1 MKKRTEA
8 LKLAELQR
16 GALQGAIAGL
26 NNNMIHGEYQLKQRG
41 FAYRVLWKAPDS
53 PQIPVIDWTTFN
65 GVKAWIQNEKRC
77 LK

>member
-1 MKKRTEA
+1 MKKKSAA

-16 GALQGAIAGL
+16 AALLGAIAGL
-26 NNNMIHGEYQLKQRG
+26 NNNMIRGEYQLKQRG
-41 FAYRVLWKAPDS
+41 FAYRVLWKAPDT
-53 PQIPVIDWTTFN
+53 PPIPVIDWTTFN